1 MSQAPFVQPKARVQA
16 LHRQLLE
23 GLQHVD
29 LYDCIYRILS
39 SGIKNTDQMNIMEGT
54 DTIDEMNRLE
64 TEQCGSTSIQLVK
77 QPTQSNIPGVSRI
90 RNTGDSEDH

>member
-16 LHRQLLE
+16 LRQLLE

-54 DTIDEMNRLE
+54 DTMDETIRSE
-64 TEQCGSTSIQLVK
+64 TEQYSWFNYPHTLIFQMFLW
-77 QPTQSNIPGVSRI
+77 
-90 RNTGDSEDH
+90 